1 MQPGIST
8 YVFFQHRLHHGL
20 LDALA
25 AAGAQTIEVFAAR
38 HHFDY
43 TDAPAV
49 RELAAWFRSND
60 VRAVLH
66 QPIYL
71 SEGRLSQ
78 GGRDSSSGDA
88 AQWSRHVAPNL
99 DLLSPEKSRRI
110 AAMDE
115 VKRALEAA
123 EQVPFAAIVLRLGLK
138 DASWDESALEH
149 SLTAIDH
156 LKAFAAPLGMRLLL
170 QNLQNEV
177 ATPEHLLT
185 ILKTGHFDTVGVC
198 LDIGHLHLAQ
208 NASTTSNSRADSDS
222 GAPSSAAAPSPPKV
236 GADSGVAAAIE
247 LLGPRIVQVHLHDN
261 HGPFAQSAAFSN
273 DAAPGN
279 DGSPGNN
286 GAFSNNSEMKDEHL
300 WPGEG
305 SIDWAAVSSALAA
318 LPAATPG
325 ILEVACDRDDPPE
338 VIARKA
344 EAAFRMLA
352 NPQST
357 RLAQN
362 L

>member
-8 YVFFQHRLHHGL
+8 YVFFQHRLHPGL

-66 QPIYL
+66 QPIYI
-71 SEGRLSQ
+71 SE
-78 GGRDSSSGDA
+78 GGRDFTSEA

-99 DLLSPEKSRRI
+99 DLIAAEKSHRI

-115 VKRALEAA
+115 VKRAIESA
-123 EQVPFAAIVLRLGLK
+123 EQVPFTAIVLHLGHK
-138 DASWDESALEH
+138 DAAWDEPAIEH
-149 SLTAIDH
+149 SLTAIEH
-156 LKAFAAPLGMRLLL
+156 LKAFAAPLGVRLLL

-185 ILKTGHFDTVGVC
+185 ILKTGHFDSVGVC
-198 LDIGHLHLAQ
+198 LDIGHLHLAMP
-208 NASTTSNSRADSDS
+208 ASD
-222 GAPSSAAAPSPPKV
+222 APQ
-236 GADSGVAAAIE
+236 DSGVSPAVE
-247 LLGPRIVQVHLHDN
+247 LLGSRIAQVHLHDN
-261 HGPFAQSAAFSN
+261 HGAFAH
-273 DAAPGN
+273 
-279 DGSPGNN
+279 N
-286 GAFSNNSEMKDEHL
+286 GALCSNTEMKDEHL
-300 WPGEG
+300 WPGSG
-305 SIDWAAVSSALAA
+305 TIDWPTVSSALAT

-325 ILEVACDRDDPPE
+325 ILEIAGDRDE
-338 VIARKA
+338 SAESVTRKA
-344 EAAFRMLA
+344 EAAFRALA
-352 NPQST
+352 NPQSAQ
-357 RLAQN
+357 LAQN
-362 L
+362 M